1 VKPRI
6 NANGVVSIDLG
17 QELSALQDTT
27 GINGQP
33 QFSQRTISSK
43 VSVNDQQTV
52 LLGGLI
58 NGTEDRS
65 RMTVP
70 GADKLPLFG
79 KLIGTTGGIATRT
92 EMIVFITP
100 TIIRNGDEAARTSQ
114 NLRDSMKNLN
124 FN

>member
-1 VKPRI
+1 MI
-6 NANGVVSIDLG
+6 ELG
-17 QELSALQDTT
+17 QELSSVQDTT

-33 QFSQRTISSK
+33 QFSQRTINSK
-43 VSVNDQQTV
+43 VSVNDAQTV

-70 GADKLPLFG
+70 GADRLPVLG

-100 TIIRNGDEAARTSQ
+100 TIIRNGNEAARSSQ
-114 NLRDSMKNLN
+114 SLRDKMKSLN
-124 FN
+124 FD

>member
-1 VKPRI
+1 VM
-6 NANGVVSIDLG
+6 IDLG
-17 QELSALQDTT
+17 QELSAVQDTT

-33 QFSQRTISSK
+33 QFSQRTINSK

-58 NGTEDRS
+58 NGTEDRN
-65 RMTVP
+65 RMTIP
-70 GADKLPLFG
+70 GADKVPLLG
-79 KLIGTTGGIATRT
+79 RLIGTTGGAATRT

-100 TIIRNGDEAARTSQ
+100 TIIRNGDDASRQSQ
-114 NLRDSMKNLN
+114 NLRDSMKSLN

>member
-1 VKPRI
+1 MPLIGTFCLR
-6 NANGVVSIDLG
+6 VSKIPAVAGL
-17 QELSALQDTT
+17 
-27 GINGQP
+27 
-33 QFSQRTISSK
+33 
-43 VSVNDQQTV
+43 V